1 MKALI
6 VLNLEDCTFDEI
18 DEAEIKEISL
28 VYQDK
33 ETGKKYDFLWET
45 GFKIVPMPQRKIVGE
60 IEKVDDFMKSDIQ
73 IINEKVTAKIMLD
86 TELLIASGYN
96 LCIDEI
102 LGEE

>member
-28 VYQDK
+28 IYQDK

-45 GFKIVPMPQRKIVGE
+45 GFKIMPMPRRFEPPILTDYCIGNA
-60 IEKVDDFMKSDIQ
+60 DGW
-73 IINEKVTAKIMLD
+73 NA
-86 TELLIASGYN
+86 
-96 LCIDEI
+96 CIDEI
-102 LGEE
+102 LGGMK